1 MNGMT
6 CREFDEVVHS
16 FVRMELLDVNLR
28 EEALDHAARCAICAE
43 RMGEAG
49 VLAEATEAAGKSL
62 HELQTPPTV
71 EATVMAAFR
80 RHHRHVASR
89 RMFGWAA
96 VGAAAA
102 LSLVFLWTTMGPSS
116 GPSAPSPRKD
126 VSSRSSQPMDAQ
138 GPAATTQQSDLT
150 QDADVQI
157 ADAST
162 LATTYAASDFVPV
175 TFAEGISPEDPGM
188 IVRVQLTRASLAELG
203 YPLADAPDEDLIP
216 ADVLVGEDGWPRA
229 VRLVQ

>member
-28 EEALDHAARCAICAE
+28 EEALDHAARCADCAE
-43 RMGEAG
+43 RMAEAG
-49 VLAEATEAAGKSL
+49 VLAEATEAAGKGL
-62 HELQTPPTV
+62 RELQTPPTV
-71 EATVMAAFR
+71 EGAVMAAFR

-116 GPSAPSPRKD
+116 GPSSPSPRKD
-126 VSSRSSQPMDAQ
+126 VSSQSSRPLDAQ
-138 GPAATTQQSDLT
+138 ATVPSQSSEIT
-150 QDADVQI
+150 SAGEIEDADIVT
-157 ADAST
+157 ADDTAPEEFVP
-162 LATTYAASDFVPV
+162 LATAD
-175 TFAEGISPEDPGM
+175 EIDPEDPG
-188 IVRVQLTRASLAELG
+188 IVVRVQMTRASLAELG
-203 YPLADAPDEDLIP
+203 YLVSSSSEDGLVL

-229 VRLVQ
+229 VKVIQ